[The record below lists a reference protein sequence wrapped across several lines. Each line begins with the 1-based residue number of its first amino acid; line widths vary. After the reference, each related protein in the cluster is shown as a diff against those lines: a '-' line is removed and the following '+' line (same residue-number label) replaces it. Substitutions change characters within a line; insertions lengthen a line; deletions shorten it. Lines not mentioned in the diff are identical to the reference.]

1 MTKAM
6 CPGSHLSEVV
16 YRNCVG
22 KTQTLLESGIHHIYR
37 VWIPNHI

>member
-1 MTKAM
+1 M

-22 KTQTLLESGIHHIYR
+22 KTQTLLASHRIAAYIIYR